1 MVRHCSN
8 YQNIKF
14 AMSLKYLKKKVKDE
28 VDILQA
34 DKHQSSL
41 QVDFNSLSI
50 KVFDKVILSLW
61 MDMIKHP

>member
-34 DKHQSSL
+34 DKHQNSL

>member
-1 MVRHCSN
+1 
-8 YQNIKF
+8 
-14 AMSLKYLKKKVKDE
+14 MSLKYLKKKVKDE